1 MGEELRGFV
10 SGAVGLGIVLLALRF
25 KLHTRLSKD
34 VLFLLVTSLGAL
46 FHTLL
51 ATGPVH
57 NLWAIAGLTALT
69 VGTGH
74 LSAARLELRTARPV
88 LMGVLAVVA
97 VGLAVMGVLGA
108 VVGLEWGVLGLLVVI
123 IAFHGFVRPAREAD
137 TLMASWGSNG
147 SEPLAR
153 ATHRATTETLEVAL
167 LTIYLPLGALL
178 SFLHLKLALIPAW
191 QAEFST
197 SAPPHFVAFGLWFLS
212 VLVAYT
218 LVKLKNAELNEPNR
232 V

>member
-1 MGEELRGFV
+1 M

-25 KLHTRLSKD
+25 KLHTRLSRD

-108 VVGLEWGVLGLLVVI
+108 VVGLEWGGLLVVI

-153 ATHRATTETLEVAL
+153 ATHRATAETLEVAL
-167 LTIYLPLGALL
+167 LMLYLPLGALL

-191 QAEFST
+191 QAESST
-197 SAPPHFVAFGLWFLS
+197 SAPPHFVAFGLWFFS
-212 VLVAYT
+212 VLVAYV
-218 LVKLKNAELNEPNR
+218 LVKLKNAELNEPGR